1 METCLCKEQSKYDIR
16 ISKIKR
22 YKVKLH
28 AIDIYLK
35 IENKIQVNRDRLY
48 CETNTNQTSK
58 RIHS

>member
-35 IENKIQVNRDRLY
+35 TGNKIHPRSCVRLHA
-48 CETNTNQTSK
+48 CQRS
-58 RIHS
+58 RIIHPKTI